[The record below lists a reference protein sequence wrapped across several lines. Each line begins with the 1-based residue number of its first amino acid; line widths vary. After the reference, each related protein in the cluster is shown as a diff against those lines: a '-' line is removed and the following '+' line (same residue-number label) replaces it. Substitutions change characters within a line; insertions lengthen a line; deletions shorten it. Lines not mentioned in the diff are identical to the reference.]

1 MNFGQNILTWLTTNA
16 QSLVLVGIAVMG
28 VYLIIKRE
36 MTKLIGFLLISAVA
50 VGLVYNT
57 AGVKDLLLNLFNMV
71 IGG

>member
-16 QSLVLVGIAVMG
+16 QSLVLVGIVVMG

-50 VGLVYNT
+50 VGIVYNT